1 MAKIPIRV
9 PKAPRRQPSQTPEG
23 TIGRLMRALGMG
35 DDVAEE
41 AARLAALDRA
51 RRAREPAEAA
61 RYELAL
67 GEPRLPGAPRPPDI
81 PGVGIVSLGPNPEVI
96 AAARAYA
103 ERTGIPLQE
112 VLRYP
117 AFSPDRAAR
126 IAREYDRM
134 LHTPTDPDTA
144 RAYRALI
151 DETTGQYESLLSAGF
166 KPYFIGPQDPY
177 AASPYLAL
185 ADMAVNKRLGV
196 FPTRSGYGSNEDFD
210 VALNPM
216 LEQTPFMLDGEPMLA
231 NDLFRAVHDVFG
243 HGPSGAG
250 FRGSGEEM
258 AYQTHAGMYSPVAR
272 RAAASELRGQN
283 SWLNYGPFG
292 ERNRTAS
299 IEDTIFA
306 DQKTGLMPRWAS
318 EEGLEINQGRVKR
331 FMDEVRRGDTP
342 VQGAVD
348 TETGVVTLVH
358 YAPRELSRI
367 DPEMYGTGLSRRT
380 LGEYNRLAGPDAP
393 RRSYY
398 GIESL
403 NNPYRR
409 EAGLGPVKHEV
420 QIQGELLYPLGKD
433 PDGLR
438 KLMKGQSPEERMT
451 DLERRIADMGYS
463 GYIADDPVLGAVA
476 AIFDPLDVRRVIQG
490 KAEGGEVTSEIR
502 KILVPLT
509 VANVE
514 SAA

>member
-1 MAKIPIRV
+1 MMAKS
-9 PKAPRRQPSQTPEG
+9 PRRAATQTALE
-23 TIGRLMRALGMG
+23 TAERLLRSLRGA
-35 DDVAEE
+35 DEDIAAE
-41 AARLAALDRA
+41 AARLAELSRM
-51 RRAREPAEAA
+51 RRMREPEGTAP
-61 RYELAL
+61 YELAL
-67 GEPRLPGAPRPPDI
+67 GAQRLPGAPRPPDI
-81 PGVGIVSLGPNPEVI
+81 PGVGIVSLGPNPEVL
-96 AAARAYA
+96 AAARAYS
-103 ERTGIPLQE
+103 ERSGIPLRK
-112 VLRYP
+112 VLRFP
-117 AFSPDRAAR
+117 AFNPERAAR
-126 IAREYDRM
+126 IAREYDVM
-134 LHTPTDPDTA
+134 AHTPTDPDTA
-144 RAYRALI
+144 RSYRALI

-177 AASPYLAL
+177 AKSPYLAL

-216 LEQTPFMLDGEPMLA
+216 LEQTPFTLDGEPMLA

-283 SWLNYGPFG
+283 SWLNYGPYG

-318 EEGLEINQGRVKR
+318 EEGLEINQDRVKR

-348 TETGVVTLVH
+348 PETGVVTLVH

-367 DPEMYGTGLSRRT
+367 DPEMFGTGLSKRT
-380 LGEYNRLAGPDAP
+380 TREFNRLSSADAP
-393 RRSYY
+393 KRSYY

-403 NNPYRR
+403 NNPYQR
-409 EAGLGPVKHEV
+409 EPGLGPIKHEV
-420 QIQGELLYPLGKD
+420 QIQGELLYPMGKD

-438 KLMKGQSPEERMT
+438 KLMTGMSKEERMT
-451 DLERRIADMGYS
+451 SLERLIADKGYS

-502 KILVPLT
+502 KILVPLV
-509 VANVE
+509 VANLE
-514 SAA
+514 TAA

>member
-1 MAKIPIRV
+1 LRFPAFNPGR
-9 PKAPRRQPSQTPEG
+9 ATR
-23 TIGRLMRALGMG
+23 IGREYDIMAHQPQ
-35 DDVAEE
+35 D
-41 AARLAALDRA
+41 
-51 RRAREPAEAA
+51 PAT
-61 RYELAL
+61 
-67 GEPRLPGAPRPPDI
+67 
-81 PGVGIVSLGPNPEVI
+81 
-96 AAARAYA
+96 ARAYA
-103 ERTGIPLQE
+103 
-112 VLRYP
+112 
-117 AFSPDRAAR
+117 A
-126 IAREYDRM
+126 M
-134 LHTPTDPDTA
+134 
-144 RAYRALI
+144 I
-151 DETTGQYESLLSAGF
+151 DETLGQYEALRSAGIE
-166 KPYFIGPQDPY
+166 PYFIRGQDPY

-185 ADMAVNKRLGV
+185 ADLAVNKRLGV
-196 FPTRSGYGSNEDFD
+196 FPTRSGFGSNEAFD
-210 VALNPM
+210 PSQNP
-216 LEQTPFMLDGEPMLA
+216 LLAETPFMLDGEPMLA
-231 NDLFRAVHDVFG
+231 NDVFRAVHDVFG
-243 HGPSGAG
+243 HGPAGAG
-250 FRGSGEEM
+250 FRASGEEM
-258 AYQTHAGMYSPVAR
+258 AYQTHAGMYSPEAR
-272 RAAASELRGQN
+272 RALASETRGQN

-318 EEGLEINQGRVKR
+318 EEGLEINQARVKR

-380 LGEYNRLAGPDAP
+380 RGEYNRLAGPDAP

-490 KAEGGEVTSEIR
+490 KAEGGEVTKEIR

>member
-1 MAKIPIRV
+1 MAKS
-9 PKAPRRQPSQTPEG
+9 PRRAATQTALE
-23 TIGRLMRALGMG
+23 TAERLLRSLRGA
-35 DDVAEE
+35 DEDIAAE
-41 AARLAALDRA
+41 AARLAELSRM
-51 RRAREPAEAA
+51 RRMREPEGTAP
-61 RYELAL
+61 YELAL
-67 GEPRLPGAPRPPDI
+67 GAQRLPGAPRPPDI
-81 PGVGIVSLGPNPEVI
+81 PGVGIVSLGPNPEVL
-96 AAARAYA
+96 AAARAYS
-103 ERTGIPLQE
+103 ERSGIPLRK
-112 VLRYP
+112 VLRFP
-117 AFSPDRAAR
+117 AFNPERAAR
-126 IAREYDRM
+126 IAREYDVM
-134 LHTPTDPDTA
+134 AHTPTDPDTA
-144 RAYRALI
+144 RSYRALI

-177 AASPYLAL
+177 AKSPYLAL

-216 LEQTPFMLDGEPMLA
+216 LEQTPFTLDGEPMLA

-258 AYQTHAGMYSPVAR
+258 AFQTHAGMYSPVAR

-283 SWLNYGPFG
+283 SWLNYGPYG

-318 EEGLEINQGRVKR
+318 EEGLEINQDRVKR

-348 TETGVVTLVH
+348 PETGVVTLVH

-367 DPEMYGTGLSRRT
+367 DPEMFGTGLSKRT
-380 LGEYNRLAGPDAP
+380 TREFNRLSSADAP
-393 RRSYY
+393 KRSYY

-403 NNPYRR
+403 NNPYQR
-409 EAGLGPVKHEV
+409 EPGLGPIKHEV
-420 QIQGELLYPLGKD
+420 QIQGELLYPMGKD

-438 KLMKGQSPEERMT
+438 KLMTGMSKEERMT
-451 DLERRIADMGYS
+451 SLERLIADKGYS

-502 KILVPLT
+502 KILVPLV
-509 VANVE
+509 VANLE
-514 SAA
+514 TAA

>member
-1 MAKIPIRV
+1 MAKS
-9 PKAPRRQPSQTPEG
+9 PRRAVTQSALETAE
-23 TIGRLMRALGMG
+23 RLLRSLRGPDEDIA
-35 DDVAEE
+35 AE
-41 AARLAALDRA
+41 AARLAELSRM
-51 RRAREPAEAA
+51 RRMRETVPS
-61 RYELAL
+61 ELAL

-103 ERTGIPLQE
+103 ERSGIPLQE

-117 AFSPDRAAR
+117 AFNPGRATR
-126 IAREYDRM
+126 IGREYDIM
-134 LHTPTDPDTA
+134 AHQPQDPATA
-144 RAYRALI
+144 RAYAAMI
-151 DETTGQYESLLSAGF
+151 DETMGQYEALRSAGIE
-166 KPYFIGPQDPY
+166 PYFIRGQDPY

-185 ADMAVNKRLGV
+185 ADLAVNKRLGV
-196 FPTRSGYGSNEDFD
+196 FPTRSGFGSNEAFD
-210 VALNPM
+210 PAQNP
-216 LEQTPFMLDGEPMLA
+216 LLAETPFMLDGEPMLA
-231 NDLFRAVHDVFG
+231 NDVFRAVHDVFG
-243 HGPSGAG
+243 HGPAGAG
-250 FRGSGEEM
+250 FRASGEEM
-258 AYQTHAGMYSPVAR
+258 AYQTHAGMFSPEAR
-272 RAAASELRGQN
+272 RALASETRGQN

-318 EEGLEINQGRVKR
+318 EEGLEINQERVKR

-367 DPEMYGTGLSRRT
+367 DPAMYGTGLSRRT
-380 LGEYNRLAGPDAP
+380 RGEYNRLAGPDAP

>member
-1 MAKIPIRV
+1 MMAKS
-9 PKAPRRQPSQTPEG
+9 PRRAATQTALE
-23 TIGRLMRALGMG
+23 TAERLLRSLRGA
-35 DDVAEE
+35 DEDIAAE
-41 AARLAALDRA
+41 AARLAELSRM
-51 RRAREPAEAA
+51 RRMREPEGTAP
-61 RYELAL
+61 YELAL
-67 GEPRLPGAPRPPDI
+67 GAQRLPGAPRPPDI
-81 PGVGIVSLGPNPEVI
+81 PGVGIVSLGPNPEVL
-96 AAARAYA
+96 AAARAYS
-103 ERTGIPLQE
+103 ERSGIPLRK
-112 VLRYP
+112 VLRFP
-117 AFSPDRAAR
+117 AFNPERAAR
-126 IAREYDRM
+126 IAREYDVM
-134 LHTPTDPDTA
+134 AHTPTDPDTA
-144 RAYRALI
+144 RSYRALI

-177 AASPYLAL
+177 AKSPYLAL

-216 LEQTPFMLDGEPMLA
+216 LEQTPFTLDGEPMLA

-258 AYQTHAGMYSPVAR
+258 AFQTHAGMYSPVAR

-283 SWLNYGPFG
+283 SWLNYGPYG

-318 EEGLEINQGRVKR
+318 EEGLEINQDRVKR

-348 TETGVVTLVH
+348 PETGVVTLVH

-367 DPEMYGTGLSRRT
+367 DPEMFGTGLSKRT
-380 LGEYNRLAGPDAP
+380 TREFNRLSSADAP
-393 RRSYY
+393 KRSYY

-403 NNPYRR
+403 NNPYQR
-409 EAGLGPVKHEV
+409 EPGLGPIKHEV
-420 QIQGELLYPLGKD
+420 QIQGELLYPMGKD

-438 KLMKGQSPEERMT
+438 KLMTGMSKEERMT
-451 DLERRIADMGYS
+451 SLERLIADKGYS

-502 KILVPLT
+502 KILVPLV
-509 VANVE
+509 VANLE
-514 SAA
+514 TAA

>member
-1 MAKIPIRV
+1 MAKN
-9 PKAPRRQPSQTPEG
+9 PRRAVTQSALETAE
-23 TIGRLMRALGMG
+23 RLLRSLRNPDEDIA
-35 DDVAEE
+35 AE
-41 AARLAALDRA
+41 AARLAELSRM
-51 RRAREPAEAA
+51 RRMREPEGTPP
-61 RYELAL
+61 YELAL

-103 ERTGIPLQE
+103 ERSGIPLQE

-117 AFSPDRAAR
+117 AFNPGRATR

-134 LHTPTDPDTA
+134 AHTPTDPDTA

-216 LEQTPFMLDGEPMLA
+216 LEETPFMLDGEPMLA

-318 EEGLEINQGRVKR
+318 EEGLEINQARVKR

-367 DPEMYGTGLSRRT
+367 DPEMYGTGLSKRT
-380 LGEYNRLAGPDAP
+380 TREFNRLSAANAP
-393 RRSYY
+393 KRSYY

-438 KLMKGQSPEERMT
+438 KLMRGQSPEERMT

-490 KAEGGEVTSEIR
+490 KAEGGEVTKEIR

>member
-1 MAKIPIRV
+1 MAKLPIRI
-9 PKAPRRQPSQTPEG
+9 PKSPRRAPSQTPEG
-23 TIGRLMRALGMG
+23 TIDRLMRALGMG
-35 DDVAEE
+35 DDIAEE

-51 RRAREPAEAA
+51 RRAREPDEAA

-81 PGVGIVSLGPNPEVI
+81 PGVGIVSLGPNPDVI
-96 AAARAYA
+96 AAARAYS
-103 ERTGIPLQE
+103 ERSGIPLQE
-112 VLRYP
+112 VLRFP
-117 AFSPDRAAR
+117 AFNPERATR
-126 IAREYDRM
+126 IGREYDLM
-134 LHTPTDPDTA
+134 LHQPQDPATA
-144 RAYRALI
+144 RAYGAMI
-151 DETTGQYESLLSAGF
+151 DETLGQYEALRSAGIE
-166 KPYFIGPQDPY
+166 PYFIREQDPY

-185 ADMAVNKRLGV
+185 ADLAVNRRLGV
-196 FPTRSGYGSNEDFD
+196 FPTRSGFGSNEAFD
-210 VALNPM
+210 PAQNP
-216 LEQTPFMLDGEPMLA
+216 LLAETPFMLDGEPMLA
-231 NDLFRAVHDVFG
+231 NDVFRAVHDVFG
-243 HGPSGAG
+243 HGPAGAG
-250 FRGSGEEM
+250 FRASGEEM
-258 AYQTHAGMYSPVAR
+258 AYQTHAGMYSPEAR
-272 RAAASELRGQN
+272 RALASETRGQN
-283 SWLNYGPFG
+283 SFLNYGPFG

-318 EEGLEINQGRVKR
+318 EEGLEINQARVKR

-367 DPEMYGTGLSRRT
+367 DPAMYGTGLSRRT
-380 LGEYNRLAGPDAP
+380 TDEFNRLSAANAP

-409 EAGLGPVKHEV
+409 EAALGPVKHEV

-509 VANVE
+509 VTNVE